1 MTCHEGASAL
11 VAIYNLLAARFD
23 EGDTRAEEDLSTTI
37 EYMSSIFGSV
47 EDTLRASIIPQISIH
62 VPTRGTTKQLIQ
74 DIAVILFPFYPVF
87 FLHHTLELFYIF

>member
-1 MTCHEGASAL
+1 MTYQEGASAL

-47 EDTLRASIIPQISIH
+47 EDTLHASIIIPQ
-62 VPTRGTTKQLIQ
+62 K
-74 DIAVILFPFYPVF
+74 
-87 FLHHTLELFYIF
+87 